1 VKTEILYGIHP
12 VYEVLASRRR
22 NIYEIYLQKDNQS
35 GRIDRLASLATHSG
49 IRVKTVGSGYL
60 KALVGM
66 AGHQGV
72 AAKVDPFPLTAISD
86 ILTAAEAKGE
96 THFVLMLD
104 NVLDPQNLG
113 AIIRTALCVGIDGV
127 IMPKD
132 RSAPPTPAVSKASAG
147 ALEHI
152 FLSRVTNL
160 VQTIKHCQKSGLWV
174 MGLDKEA
181 DRSLYDSDLTGSIA
195 LVLGGEQKGI
205 RPLVRKNCD
214 FLVSIPQLGA
224 LDSLNVSV
232 AAAVAMYEAL
242 RQRQMNVEC
251 GMRNAERKPD
261 DKGS

>member
-1 VKTEILYGIHP
+1 
-12 VYEVLASRRR
+12 
-22 NIYEIYLQKDNQS
+22 
-35 GRIDRLASLATHSG
+35 
-49 IRVKTVGSGYL
+49 
-60 KALVGM
+60 
-66 AGHQGV
+66 
-72 AAKVDPFPLTAISD
+72 
-86 ILTAAEAKGE
+86 
-96 THFVLMLD
+96 
-104 NVLDPQNLG
+104 
-113 AIIRTALCVGIDGV
+113 
-127 IMPKD
+127 
-132 RSAPPTPAVSKASAG
+132 
-147 ALEHI
+147 
-152 FLSRVTNL
+152 
-160 VQTIKHCQKSGLWV
+160 

-181 DRSLYDSDLTGSIA
+181 DRSLYAGDLTGSIA

>member
-1 VKTEILYGIHP
+1 MKTEILYGIHP
-12 VYEVLASRRR
+12 VTEALASRRR

-35 GRIDRLASLATHSG
+35 GRLDRLASTAANSG
-49 IRVKTVGSGYL
+49 IAVKDVGPGDL
-60 KALVGM
+60 KALAGVS
-66 AGHQGV
+66 GHQGA
-72 AAKVDPFPLTAISD
+72 AAKVDPLPLTAVAD
-86 ILTAAEAKGE
+86 ILAAAEVRGG
-96 THFVLMLD
+96 TPFLLMLD
-104 NVLDPQNLG
+104 NILDPQNLG

-127 IMPKD
+127 VMPKD

-152 FLSRVTNL
+152 LLSRVTNL
-160 VQTIKHCQKSGLWV
+160 VSTIKHCKKNGLWV

-181 DRSLYDSDLTGSIA
+181 DRSIYDGDLTGSIA
-195 LVLGGEQKGI
+195 IVLGGEQKGI

-242 RQRQMNVEC
+242 RQRLSIS
-251 GMRNAERKPD
+251 D
-261 DKGS
+261 L